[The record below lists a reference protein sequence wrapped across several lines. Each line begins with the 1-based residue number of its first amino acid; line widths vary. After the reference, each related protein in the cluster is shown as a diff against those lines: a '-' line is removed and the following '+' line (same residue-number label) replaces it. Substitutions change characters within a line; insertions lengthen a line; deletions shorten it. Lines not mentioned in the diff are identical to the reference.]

1 MARAGQGQPPRR
13 PSWRSWCRKAALA
26 SGLLLLLHGG
36 TGGMLDRAAFGGAA
50 LLEAQTVDPSRATGA
65 VRIDS
70 GRFTVVAGAHDE
82 RLGRSLLASA
92 LANDTFPGLPRPRA
106 RVLIAIAPDADRFR
120 DWVGPHAP
128 EWGAA
133 IAIPDEQRIVMQG
146 SRAGS
151 DAGDPIVVLRHELAH
166 LALHEAMGTLP
177 PRWFDEG
184 YASLSAG
191 EWDRETAFET
201 SWGLVFR
208 AMPSRDS
215 LEAGFYLG
223 ASRATWSYAM
233 AHRVVA
239 ELAALDQTN
248 GLRNFF
254 SEWKA
259 SGSFEIGLRRAF
271 GMTGLQFDRHWHRR
285 TRERYGAL
293 AFVANVS
300 LVAGM
305 FGLLLGPLF
314 VMRRRRDRRRLEAM
328 RVADAAQERALR
340 ESALE
345 ALLASGGP
353 DETAETV
360 ETAGAEPRGSAHRDR
375 SGPPPL

>member
-1 MARAGQGQPPRR
+1 MAWAGQVKPPRE
-13 PSWRSWCRKAALA
+13 PLWRSWCRKAASA
-26 SGLLLLLHGG
+26 FGLLLLL
-36 TGGMLDRAAFGGAA
+36 DGGAA
-50 LLEAQTVDPSRATGA
+50 GLLERGVFGGSFLLHAQTVDPTRAAGA
-65 VRIDS
+65 VRLDR
-70 GRFTVVAGAHDE
+70 GRFTVVAGAHDA
-82 RLGRSLLASA
+82 RLGRSLLAGA
-92 LANDTFPGLPRPRA
+92 LANDTFPGLPRPRS

-120 DWVGPHAP
+120 EWVGPHAP

-151 DAGDPIVVLRHELAH
+151 DAGDPVVVLRHELAH

-254 SEWKA
+254 AEWKT

-305 FGLLLGPLF
+305 FGVLLGPLF

-328 RVADAAQERALR
+328 RVADEAQERALR

-345 ALLASGGP
+345 ALLAV
-353 DETAETV
+353 EVAEEPV
-360 ETAGAEPRGSAHRDR
+360 ERAGTEPRGGG
-375 SGPPPL
+375 SGDLADPRPL

>member
-1 MARAGQGQPPRR
+1 VVSVLVLSVISATGAPFSSGVPVGPARLSAQPVNP
-13 PSWRSWCRKAALA
+13 AT
-26 SGLLLLLHGG
+26 
-36 TGGMLDRAAFGGAA
+36 TG
-50 LLEAQTVDPSRATGA
+50 GA

-82 RLGRSLLASA
+82 RLGRSLLTRA

-106 RVLIAIAPDADRFR
+106 RVLIAIAPDAGRFR
-120 DWVGPHAP
+120 EWVGPHAP

-133 IAIPDEQRIVMQG
+133 IAIPGDQRIVMQG

-151 DAGDPIVVLRHELAH
+151 DAGDPFVVLRHELAH
-166 LALHEAMGTLP
+166 LALHEAMGALP

-215 LEAGFYLG
+215 LEAGFYRG
-223 ASRATWSYAM
+223 ADRAAFSYAM

-271 GMTGLQFDRHWHRR
+271 GMTGVQFDRHWHRR

-345 ALLASGGP
+345 ALLSGEVTRDTVAEAADAPADASAVERADEPVSAAGP
-353 DETAETV
+353 D
-360 ETAGAEPRGSAHRDR
+360 PRGGGRGDLG
-375 SGPPPL
+375 GPPPL

>member
-1 MARAGQGQPPRR
+1 MARVGASIAPRES
-13 PSWRSWCRKAALA
+13 SWRSRCRKAAFA
-26 SGLLLLLHGG
+26 SGLALLLSGG
-36 TGGMLDRAAFGGAA
+36 EGGIIVRSLRIGVPE
-50 LLEAQTVDPSRATGA
+50 LSAQTVTPSRVTGS
-65 VRIDS
+65 VRLDS
-70 GRFTVVAGAHDE
+70 GRFTVVAGAHDG

-120 DWVGPHAP
+120 EWIGPHAP

-133 IAIPDEQRIVMQG
+133 IAIPAEQRIVMQG

-151 DAGDPIVVLRHELAH
+151 DAGDPVVVLRHELAH
-166 LALHEAMGTLP
+166 LALHEVMGALP

-254 SEWKA
+254 AEWKT

-314 VMRRRRDRRRLEAM
+314 VMRRRRDRRRLDAM
-328 RVADAAQERALR
+328 RAADAAQEQALR

-345 ALLASGGP
+345 ALLAAGVSEEP
-353 DETAETV
+353 V
-360 ETAGAEPRGSAHRDR
+360 ETAAVEPRGAGRGDL
-375 SGPPPL
+375 SGPAPL